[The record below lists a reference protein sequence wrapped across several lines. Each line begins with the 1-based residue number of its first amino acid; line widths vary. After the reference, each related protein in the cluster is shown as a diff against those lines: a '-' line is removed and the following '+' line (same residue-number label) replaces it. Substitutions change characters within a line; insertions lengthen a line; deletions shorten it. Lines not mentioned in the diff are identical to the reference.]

1 MNTAIVGLFSMAMG
15 VFFIIIAWY
24 VLTLVARWRVFTKA
38 GLAGWKSLIPLYSE
52 YCTFKIS
59 WKTTFFWL
67 VLAAG
72 LVSGILTGMIGN
84 GENVPEIV
92 SMLASISGMAVT
104 VINLVMNVK
113 LSQKFGHGVLFGL
126 GLMFLSPLFTMIL
139 GLGESKYLGNPEE
152 GIIPPGRV
160 FYV

>member
-1 MNTAIVGLFSMAMG
+1 METGIAILLNMVMG
-15 VFFIIIAWY
+15 AFFVAAAWY

-52 YCTFKIS
+52 YCTFRIS
-59 WKTTFFWL
+59 WKTTFFWI

-72 LVSGILTGMIGN
+72 FASGILTGMIEN
-84 GENVPEIV
+84 SENVSTFV
-92 SMLASISGMAVT
+92 TLLAGLLGMVIT
-104 VINLVMNVK
+104 VINLVMNIK
-113 LSQKFGHGVLFGL
+113 LSRRFGHGVLFGL

-139 GLGESKYLGNPEE
+139 GLGESEYLGNPEE
-152 GIIPPGRV
+152 GLSSRRL

>member
-92 SMLASISGMAVT
+92 SMLAR
-104 VINLVMNVK
+104 
-113 LSQKFGHGVLFGL
+113 FGHGVLFGL

-139 GLGESKYLGNPEE
+139 GLGESEYLGNPEE

>member
-1 MNTAIVGLFSMAMG
+1 MDTVIVGLLNMVMG
-15 VFFIIIAWY
+15 AFFVVIAWY

-59 WKTTFFWL
+59 WKTTFFWI

-72 LVSGILTGMIGN
+72 FASGILTGMIEN
-84 GENVPEIV
+84 GENVSAFV
-92 SMLASISGMAVT
+92 SLLASLLGMAIT
-104 VINLVMNVK
+104 AINLIMNIK
-113 LSQKFGHGVLFGL
+113 LSQRFGHGVLFGL
-126 GLMFLSPLFTMIL
+126 GLMFLPPLFTMIL
-139 GLGESKYLGNPEE
+139 GLGESEYLGNPEE
-152 GIIPPGRV
+152 GLPSRRA

>member
-1 MNTAIVGLFSMAMG
+1 MDTAVVGILNMVMG
-15 VFFIIIAWY
+15 AFFIVIAWY

-59 WKTTFFWL
+59 WKTTFFWI

-72 LVSGILTGMIGN
+72 FASGIVTGMIEN
-84 GENVPEIV
+84 GDTV
-92 SMLASISGMAVT
+92 SAFVSFLSSVLGIAIT
-104 VINLVMNVK
+104 VINLIMNIK
-113 LSQKFGHGVLFGL
+113 LSQRFGHGVLFGL

-139 GLGESKYLGNPEE
+139 GLGESEYLGNPDE
-152 GIIPPGRV
+152 GMPSRRL